1 MRKSD
6 NVTISSNV
14 LHKKNLFVIRFEVS
28 KFRTGA
34 HITYIVIKKIVPM
47 SLVFWLTYKR
57 FSLFQVCSKSF
68 DH

>member
-34 HITYIVIKKIVPM
+34 HITYIVIKKNRSHESGVLVNLQTLL
-47 SLVFWLTYKR
+47 SL
-57 FSLFQVCSKSF
+57 SGM
-68 DH
+68 